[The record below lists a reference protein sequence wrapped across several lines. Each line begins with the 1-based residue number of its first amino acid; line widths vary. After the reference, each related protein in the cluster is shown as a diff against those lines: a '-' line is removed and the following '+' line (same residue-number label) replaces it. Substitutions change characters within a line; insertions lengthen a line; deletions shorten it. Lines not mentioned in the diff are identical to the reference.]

1 MNVDEM
7 LEPVHRRWLLLS
19 KALETAPLDEALR
32 LAQSAE
38 DFLGDGSG
46 VDVVGAFD
54 RLHQAV
60 AIEPLQ
66 AGTAPEARLGGTM
79 CAHDSPAPGENVS
92 TRLSNGPQRKDPRQT
107 LTPRE
112 SEILMHLVRGE
123 ANKAIARHLE
133 ITEATVKVHLKSL
146 LRKISAANR
155 TQAAIWAMNNGLA
168 NGALDQ

>member
-1 MNVDEM
+1 MDVDEM
-7 LEPVHRRWLLLS
+7 LAEPVHRRWLLLS

-38 DFLGDGSG
+38 DFLSDGSD

-54 RLHQAV
+54 RPRQAV
-60 AIEPLQ
+60 AIEPLR
-66 AGTAPEARLGGTM
+66 AGAVPAARLGGTM
-79 CAHDSPAPGENVS
+79 CAQEPAPGENVS

-123 ANKAIARHLE
+123 ANKAIARHLG

-155 TQAAIWAMNNGLA
+155 TQAAIWAMNNDLV
-168 NGALDQ
+168 NGPLDQ